1 MSGEGGAKPILYGA
15 DYSVYV
21 RVARLALAEKQVDY
35 ELVPVDVFA
44 EGGPPAWYRDHNP
57 FGCIPAFSH
66 DGLALYETSAITRY
80 VDEAFDGPALQP
92 AEPRQRAAMNQI
104 IGIVDSYAYRTL
116 VWNIYVETVSK
127 PVEGGKPDEALL
139 AGALPLAVTCLAELA
154 RLKRDG
160 DWLLGADLSLADL
173 YLAPVFGY
181 FTRADAATV
190 LLAKHPALTG
200 WWERMR
206 GRASFH
212 TTEPTS

>member
-1 MSGEGGAKPILYGA
+1 MSGESGAKSVLYGA

-21 RVARLALAEKQVDY
+21 RIARLTLAEKRVDY

-44 EGGPPAWYRDHNP
+44 EGGAPAWYRDHNP
-57 FGCIPAFSH
+57 FGRIPAFAH
-66 DGLALYETSAITRY
+66 EGLSLYETSAITRY
-80 VDEAFDGPALQP
+80 VDEAFAGKSLQP
-92 AEPRQRAAMNQI
+92 SDPRQRAAMNQI

-127 PVEGGKPDEALL
+127 PAKGERPDEALL
-139 AGALPLAVTCLAELA
+139 AMALPVAVTCLAELA

-160 DWLLGADLSLADL
+160 DWLLGHDLSLADL

-181 FTRADAATV
+181 FTKAPAAAP
-190 LLAKHPALTG
+190 LLQNQPSLAG
-200 WWERMR
+200 WWERIR
-206 GRASFH
+206 GRASFQ